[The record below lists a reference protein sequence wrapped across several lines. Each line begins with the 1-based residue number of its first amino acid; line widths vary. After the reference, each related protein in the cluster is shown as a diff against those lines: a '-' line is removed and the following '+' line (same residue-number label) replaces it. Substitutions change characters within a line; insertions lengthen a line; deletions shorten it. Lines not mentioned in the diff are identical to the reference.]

1 MDNYEKRTWNNN
13 GIPAINAENL
23 NHIEDGIGDATDAIQ
38 KIIDDLEGEE
48 LYINAQSDQRMAET
62 VIIPKNNKRLTDYK
76 RFVVLCKCKTNID
89 KYTEHH
95 ISCKDKTMLIPVYY
109 DYGGYNRDHTYY
121 REITFDT
128 TNNNNK
134 ISISK
139 GYCNDGNVD
148 NDYGIVFKIIGYK
161 I

>member
-1 MDNYEKRTWNNN
+1 MKTTWNNN
-13 GIPAINAENL
+13 VAPAINAANL
-23 NHIEDGIGDATDAIQ
+23 NKMENGIGNATVAIQ
-38 KIIDDLEGEE
+38 KIIDDLDGEV
-48 LYINAQSDQRMAET
+48 LYTNAQPNQSMAATE
-62 VIIPKNNKRLTDYK
+62 IIIENLTAYK